1 MFVIRS
7 IIKQLFY
14 ASVDSDVPTTAAKT
28 SAQLVIGVAAL
39 PSLLLVKLKTK
50 IKFLGV
56 PKEDCTD
63 SCSPAV
69 F

>member
-1 MFVIRS
+1 MRV
-7 IIKQLFY
+7 LT
-14 ASVDSDVPTTAAKT
+14 DVPTTAAKT